1 MVVPP
6 NGVPPTAIS
15 QPISSKLIAPNL
27 LNTRITTMSYHL
39 SIIVGF
45 CGIQKNASNHRF

>member
-15 QPISSKLIAPNL
+15 QPIRSETTNLDQKPLITPNS

-39 SIIVGF
+39 SIIMGF
-45 CGIQKNASNHRF
+45 L